1 MALSPGTVLQ
11 NRYRI
16 AKLVGQGGFGA
27 VYRGWDIA
35 LEQPVAVKEN
45 FDSGPE
51 SQRQFEREAKLLAG
65 LRHPNLPRVGDH
77 FSVPGQGQYLVMD
90 FVEGKSLAVLLAER
104 GGPLS
109 EAEALPWIR
118 QVCGALTYLHQRT
131 PPIIHRDIKP
141 ENIIVTNEGRAVLVD
156 FGISKVYDPSK
167 GTTVGAKA
175 VTPGYSPPE
184 QYGRGRTDARSDV
197 YSLGATLYT
206 LLTGHVPPEAPDLS
220 SGADVLT
227 PPRTINPA
235 VREETSR
242 AVLAAM
248 SLSMSQRLGDAGA
261 FQQMLPARVAH
272 VSPPVALPSVGP
284 LPPTQPPVPPPTVP
298 AGAHTDSGKRGVPV
312 WGWLVG
318 VATLIGLAVWAAVAF
333 GGKNGGGETTR
344 QPTAAA
350 TSVVAVATSE
360 ATPLPT
366 DTATIPASATP
377 SASPAGQVA
386 ILSATN
392 GRWKTAEDEGELAS
406 NATIPLPSGQ
416 RVKLISDSG
425 VVQVA
430 LADGTQLFLG
440 TGTEMG
446 LTADATGTAIELD
459 RGRALVHGAG
469 APVTVGSIVDAWATL
484 PGAGLMGLYLEPSTL
499 LFETVCLEGDCVV
512 AGADDSAPWRLL
524 AGQATVVGSNNLA
537 GVPEPADFAA
547 YAPLAPDLVP
557 QPTATAT
564 ATPTET
570 PTATATI
577 RPPTRVPTATPQPVV
592 VPAATVPEATATN
605 RPDEPG
611 DPEPTDVPKPPAT
624 ELPTEPPPPP
634 TTEPTPKPGG

>member
-248 SLSMSQRLGDAGA
+248 SLSMSQRLADSARFA
-261 FQQMLPARVAH
+261 RLFPVLATPPPAPPPAA
-272 VSPPVALPSVGP
+272 SPPRAVRRLARPRRRGP
-284 LPPTQPPVPPPTVP
+284 R
-298 AGAHTDSGKRGVPV
+298 RG
-312 WGWLVG
+312 
-318 VATLIGLAVWAAVAF
+318 
-333 GGKNGGGETTR
+333 
-344 QPTAAA
+344 
-350 TSVVAVATSE
+350 
-360 ATPLPT
+360 
-366 DTATIPASATP
+366 
-377 SASPAGQVA
+377 
-386 ILSATN
+386 
-392 GRWKTAEDEGELAS
+392 
-406 NATIPLPSGQ
+406 
-416 RVKLISDSG
+416 
-425 VVQVA
+425 
-430 LADGTQLFLG
+430 
-440 TGTEMG
+440 
-446 LTADATGTAIELD
+446 
-459 RGRALVHGAG
+459 
-469 APVTVGSIVDAWATL
+469 
-484 PGAGLMGLYLEPSTL
+484 
-499 LFETVCLEGDCVV
+499 
-512 AGADDSAPWRLL
+512 
-524 AGQATVVGSNNLA
+524 
-537 GVPEPADFAA
+537 
-547 YAPLAPDLVP
+547 
-557 QPTATAT
+557 
-564 ATPTET
+564 
-570 PTATATI
+570 
-577 RPPTRVPTATPQPVV
+577 
-592 VPAATVPEATATN
+592 
-605 RPDEPG
+605 
-611 DPEPTDVPKPPAT
+611 
-624 ELPTEPPPPP
+624 
-634 TTEPTPKPGG
+634 